1 MKANIQI
8 NSSDHDQVS
17 KLALSLTELGYRIVD
32 LSEQVNLHPKAD
44 LIITDSSDSIKKQTE
59 TPSIDIRLLT
69 NTTKAKLKSQV
80 DHYLDKKKDSI
91 EEGPASSLSSKL
103 NDRIFVRYKDKMVKL
118 YIDQILYVEADRNYC
133 QIFCKDKEYIVS
145 VPLKNM
151 EAKLPIES
159 FFRIH
164 RSYLV
169 NLNHIDE
176 VAETH
181 LVIARKALPVS
192 KSLRSALLKRLQTI

>member
-1 MKANIQI
+1 MSYKIQVC
-8 NSSDHDQVS
+8 SSDAEFTT
-17 KLALSLTELGYRIVD
+17 KMAFSLIELGYEVIDIGYPYVVD
-32 LSEQVNLHPKAD
+32 ESAHLLICDSEKEVSESATNLPILETKAVQAISKEE
-44 LIITDSSDSIKKQTE
+44 LKKQ
-59 TPSIDIRLLT
+59 IDNLLSQIQ
-69 NTTKAKLKSQV
+69 NKS
-80 DHYLDKKKDSI
+80 
-91 EEGPASSLSSKL
+91 ESSRTSKL
-103 NDRIFVRYKDKMVKL
+103 SDRIFVRYKDKMVKL
-118 YIDQILYVEADRNYC
+118 QIDQILYVEADRNYSR
-133 QIFCKDKEYIVS
+133 IFCIDKEYMVTIT
-145 VPLKNM
+145 LKNM
-151 EAKLPIES
+151 ESKLPDSS